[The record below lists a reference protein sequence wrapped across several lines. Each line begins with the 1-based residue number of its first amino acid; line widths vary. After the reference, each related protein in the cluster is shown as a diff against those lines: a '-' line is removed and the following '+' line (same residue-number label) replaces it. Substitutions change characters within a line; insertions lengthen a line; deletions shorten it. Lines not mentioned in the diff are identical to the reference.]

1 MTDSKK
7 RLNIAMIGHGFI
19 ARAHSNAFHQVGRFF
34 PVAYDLNLRV
44 ICGRNRP
51 NLEAM
56 ASQWGWHEVATDW
69 QEVVNRSDIQV
80 VDIAVP
86 NVLHAPIAMAAAQAG
101 KIIWCEKPL
110 AMSLEQAEAMAET
123 VKQVPN
129 LVWFNYR
136 RVPAVAF
143 AEQLIEDGRPDDVL
157 HYRAWY
163 LNQSGNDQS
172 NAACRRYTRA
182 GTRPGANGD
191 VSSHT

>member
-7 RLNIAMIGHGFI
+7 KLNIAMIGHGFI

-80 VDIAVP
+80 VDIAVL
-86 NVLHAPIAMAAAQAG
+86 NALHSSIAITAAKAGRIVL
-101 KIIWCEKPL
+101 CEKPL
-110 AMSLEQAEAMAET
+110 SMSLEQAESMARAASR
-123 VKQVPN
+123 VPN
-129 LVWFNYR
+129 LVRGDTRCHLR
-136 RVPAVAF
+136 R
-143 AEQLIEDGRPDDVL
+143 L
-157 HYRAWY
+157 
-163 LNQSGNDQS
+163 
-172 NAACRRYTRA
+172 
-182 GTRPGANGD
+182 
-191 VSSHT
+191 